1 MHKVNKVLICSAVS
15 ILFANSAYAADK
27 ESVCNATGVNG
38 IKTESIFPTIGNPHC
53 EVSLTED
60 VLDKI
65 NNSANNAN
73 NAISAAGNA
82 QTVANNANTTANNAL
97 NTANEA
103 KDLANKS
110 KNTNSAGNNIKV
122 NSSNNSDGST
132 NYEITTADDVNFNS
146 VGSNSIQTGSVIID
160 REKTDADGHTIIQG
174 VGQGSVNAGSNEV
187 VNGGQLWQVQ
197 QEAKNDAEKAKTTVS
212 AGNNIKVN
220 SSKNANGS
228 TNYEITTADD
238 VNFNSVGS
246 NSIQTGSVIIDREK
260 TDADGHTIIQ
270 GVGQG
275 SVNAGSN
282 EVVNGGQLWQV
293 QQEAKNDA
301 EKAKT
306 TVSAGNNIKVNSS
319 KNANG
324 STNYEITTADDVNF
338 NSVGSNSI
346 QTGSVIIDREKT
358 DADGHTIIQGV
369 GQGSVNAGSNEVVNG
384 GQLWLVQQEAKNEIN
399 KIKSGQSG
407 LILTDGKTT
416 TIDKA
421 GTSSVID
428 ITGANGDR
436 ILTGVANGVNPNDAV
451 NVSQL
456 QNYQQQNSNRLNTL
470 NNKID
475 HNRKV
480 SSQGIASVAAMSI
493 EYPQQEP
500 GHVATGIGFGTY
512 DGENA
517 IGWGINY
524 LAPTGK
530 TKIYGG
536 VAQAFGSGTH
546 AVGKVGI
553 SFVF

>member
-1 MHKVNKVLICSAVS
+1 MHKVNKVLICSVVS
-15 ILFANSAYAADK
+15 LLFANAAYAADR
-27 ESVCNATGVNG
+27 EGVCNATGVKG
-38 IKTESIFPTIGNPHC
+38 IKTETIFPSIGNPHC
-53 EVSLTED
+53 EISLTD
-60 VLDKI
+60 NVLNKI
-65 NNSANNAN
+65 NNSQTNAD
-73 NAISAAGNA
+73 
-82 QTVANNANTTANNAL
+82 NAL

-110 KNTNSAGNNIKV
+110 KTTSSAGNNIKI
-122 NSSNNSDGST
+122 NSSKNSDGST
-132 NYEITTADDVNFNS
+132 NYEITTAEDVNFNS
-146 VGSNSIQTGSVIID
+146 IDSNSIQTGSVIID
-160 REKTDADGHTIIQG
+160 RQKTDADGHTIIQG
-174 VGQGSVNAGSNEV
+174 VGKGSINAGSNEV

-197 QEAKNDAEKAKTTVS
+197 QEAKN
-212 AGNNIKVN
+212 
-220 SSKNANGS
+220 
-228 TNYEITTADD
+228 
-238 VNFNSVGS
+238 
-246 NSIQTGSVIIDREK
+246 
-260 TDADGHTIIQ
+260 
-270 GVGQG
+270 
-275 SVNAGSN
+275 
-282 EVVNGGQLWQV
+282 
-293 QQEAKNDA
+293 
-301 EKAKT
+301 
-306 TVSAGNNIKVNSS
+306 
-319 KNANG
+319 
-324 STNYEITTADDVNF
+324 
-338 NSVGSNSI
+338 
-346 QTGSVIIDREKT
+346 
-358 DADGHTIIQGV
+358 
-369 GQGSVNAGSNEVVNG
+369 
-384 GQLWLVQQEAKNEIN
+384 EIN
-399 KIKSGQSG
+399 EIKSGQSG

-456 QNYQQQNSNRLNTL
+456 QDYQQQNSNRLNTL
-470 NNKID
+470 NNRID

-524 LAPTGK
+524 LAQTGK

>member
-15 ILFANSAYAADK
+15 ILFANTAYAADK

-197 QEAKNDAEKAKTTVS
+197 QEAKN
-212 AGNNIKVN
+212 
-220 SSKNANGS
+220 
-228 TNYEITTADD
+228 
-238 VNFNSVGS
+238 
-246 NSIQTGSVIIDREK
+246 
-260 TDADGHTIIQ
+260 
-270 GVGQG
+270 
-275 SVNAGSN
+275 
-282 EVVNGGQLWQV
+282 
-293 QQEAKNDA
+293 
-301 EKAKT
+301 
-306 TVSAGNNIKVNSS
+306 
-319 KNANG
+319 
-324 STNYEITTADDVNF
+324 
-338 NSVGSNSI
+338 
-346 QTGSVIIDREKT
+346 
-358 DADGHTIIQGV
+358 
-369 GQGSVNAGSNEVVNG
+369 
-384 GQLWLVQQEAKNEIN
+384 EIN

-456 QNYQQQNSNRLNTL
+456 QDYQQQNSNRLNTL

-524 LAPTGK
+524 LAQTGK

>member
-15 ILFANSAYAADK
+15 ILFANTAYAADK

-293 QQEAKNDA
+293 QQEAKN
-301 EKAKT
+301 
-306 TVSAGNNIKVNSS
+306 
-319 KNANG
+319 
-324 STNYEITTADDVNF
+324 
-338 NSVGSNSI
+338 
-346 QTGSVIIDREKT
+346 
-358 DADGHTIIQGV
+358 
-369 GQGSVNAGSNEVVNG
+369 
-384 GQLWLVQQEAKNEIN
+384 EIN

-456 QNYQQQNSNRLNTL
+456 QDYQQQNSNRLNTL